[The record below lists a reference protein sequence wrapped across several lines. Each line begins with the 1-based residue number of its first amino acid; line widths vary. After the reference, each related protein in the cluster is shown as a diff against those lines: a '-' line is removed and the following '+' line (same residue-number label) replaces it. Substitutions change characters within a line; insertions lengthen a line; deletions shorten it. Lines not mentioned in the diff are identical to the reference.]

1 MTKELNIEN
10 KTDAP
15 KDNNSTGTESINLTK
30 TSKSLGKEA
39 YRIETLN
46 DLEDINLESKDVA
59 ITAGASAPEHIVNE
73 ISNFLKPK
81 NFEYYIDT
89 DEDEYFPLPKELR
102 ANISSL
108 SRLFETMFPSNKIEA
123 KNSISKDKSWSAT
136 EALASL

>member
-1 MTKELNIEN
+1 MCIR
-10 KTDAP
+10 D
-15 KDNNSTGTESINLTK
+15 S
-30 TSKSLGKEA
+30 
-39 YRIETLN
+39 
-46 DLEDINLESKDVA
+46 INLESKDVA

-73 ISNFLKPK
+73 ISNYLKPK

-108 SRLFETMFPSNKIEA
+108 SRLLVTMFPSNKIEA

>member
-1 MTKELNIEN
+1 MTTIKN
-10 KTDAP
+10 
-15 KDNNSTGTESINLTK
+15 
-30 TSKSLGKEA
+30 LGKEA

-81 NFEYYIDT
+81 KLEYYIDT

-108 SRLFETMFPSNKIEA
+108 SRLLVTMFPANNIEA
-123 KNSISKDKSWSAT
+123 KLNHQNGCPSKDPSTLPKTMNPSLFASWFILSFGP
-136 EALASL
+136 

>member
-1 MTKELNIEN
+1 MTFIISN
-10 KTDAP
+10 
-15 KDNNSTGTESINLTK
+15 TGTKNII
-30 TSKSLGKEA
+30 KENGN
-39 YRIETLN
+39 IPTLN
-46 DLEDINLESKDVA
+46 LSRKRIILEIA
-59 ITAGASAPEHIVNE
+59 R
-73 ISNFLKPK
+73 LKPK
-81 NFEYYIDT
+81 KLEYYIDT